1 MNGQQ
6 LLSPTEAYDMICTAE
21 TLAASYQVGSKK
33 KEKKRVG
40 INKEQVVGIAKPPM
54 EIESALS
61 SAHRCWWLCARRKTT
76 TYDDHLHQSP
86 ASAWGPLKPS
96 YSSYDYTVGAPRPG
110 RWGPPSSRRVHFL
123 PETSVAIRPPMDGDD
138 DADNHRH
145 ALSCVP
151 HTHRI
156 YNQYAIL
163 GLLDLI
169 ALAFLPAA

>member
-1 MNGQQ
+1 
-6 LLSPTEAYDMICTAE
+6 MICTAE
-21 TLAASYQVGSKK
+21 TLAASYQVGSRK

-156 YNQYAIL
+156 YN
-163 GLLDLI
+163 
-169 ALAFLPAA
+169 

>member
-1 MNGQQ
+1 
-6 LLSPTEAYDMICTAE
+6 
-21 TLAASYQVGSKK
+21 
-33 KEKKRVG
+33 
-40 INKEQVVGIAKPPM
+40 M

-156 YNQYAIL
+156 YN
-163 GLLDLI
+163 
-169 ALAFLPAA
+169 